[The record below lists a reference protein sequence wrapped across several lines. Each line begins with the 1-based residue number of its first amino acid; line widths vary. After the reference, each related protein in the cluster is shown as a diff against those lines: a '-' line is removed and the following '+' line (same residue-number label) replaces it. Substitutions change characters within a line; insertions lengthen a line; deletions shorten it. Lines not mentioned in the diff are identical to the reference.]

1 MRLALHGWL
10 GAASLCVLLLGG
22 CSVSF
27 VDSNNGSG
35 GAGGSG
41 GMGGGQG
48 GGGGCGAD
56 SCGQGGGGGS
66 SSSSGGGGMGGGGGS
81 SGAACGGFA
90 GLVCGPDEWCDFPN
104 DRCGDTDLTG
114 ICKPRPSGC
123 PDAYFPT
130 CACDGKVYG
139 NPCDAAQAGH
149 DVSDIGNCEPPG
161 EELFSCGHNF
171 CDKATEYCQK
181 TTSDVGGYP
190 DSYQCA
196 PIPAACGSTP
206 NCACLN
212 DPCFQFSC
220 DSLSGGGIL
229 VTCPGG

>member
-1 MRLALHGWL
+1 M
-10 GAASLCVLLLGG
+10 
-22 CSVSF
+22 SF
-27 VDSNNGSG
+27 VDSNNGSGGSGG

-56 SCGQGGGGGS
+56 SCGQGGAGGS
-66 SSSSGGGGMGGGGGS
+66 SSSSGVGGMGGGS
-81 SGAACGGFA
+81 SGAPCGGFA
-90 GLVCGPDEWCDFPN
+90 GLMCGPGEWCDYPN

-114 ICKPRPSGC
+114 ICKPRPEGC

-130 CACDGKVYG
+130 CACDGMVYG

-149 DVSDIGNCEPPG
+149 DVSDLGNCEPPEG
-161 EELFSCGHNF
+161 LFPCGHNF

-181 TTSDVGGYP
+181 TTSDVAGYP
-190 DSYQCA
+190 DSYHCE